1 MLTPIDL
8 NFHKTPSMFATV
20 FRAFLGRRSKFNAEN
35 SIPKITAV
43 QNGIV
48 PDKKQLARF
57 NRVCQIENYSKFP
70 LIFPLTYIYP
80 LVQVILA
87 RKEAPLSLFVVLNSR
102 MQIIQHRHIGL
113 NEKLDVYCELDHYRI
128 LEKGMEVDIRSTI
141 KIDKETVWENTLSFY
156 YRGKFGAPDASFTP
170 PQFEPIA
177 DAPEVARWFL
187 PGNIGYSFAGISG
200 DGNPIHYLSPYARL
214 MGFKRDF
221 AQPML
226 VLAGSLERL
235 LQDSSEKSFCLDI
248 AFKGPVYYE
257 NNVTLKSA
265 FASGIKRFDIY
276 EEGNP
281 RPCICG
287 TFKTCL

>member
-1 MLTPIDL
+1 MQAPINL
-8 NFHKTPSMFATV
+8 NFHKKPSMIFTILQ
-20 FRAFLGRRSKFNAEN
+20 AFLGRSSTFNAQDH
-35 SIPKITAV
+35 IPIITAV
-43 QNGIV
+43 QKGIV

-57 NRVCQIENYSKFP
+57 NRVCQIENFSKFP
-70 LIFPLTYIYP
+70 LIYPLTYIYP

-87 RKEAPLSLFVVLNSR
+87 RKEAPLSMFVVLNSR

-113 NEKLDVYCELDHYRI
+113 NEKFDVYCELDHYRI

-141 KIDKETVWENTLSFY
+141 KIGTETVWENTQSFY
-156 YRGKFGAPDASFTP
+156 YRGKFGVPDSSFTQ

-200 DGNPIHYLSPYARL
+200 DGNPIHYLRPYARF

-221 AQPML
+221 AQPIL

-235 LQDSSEKSFCLDI
+235 LKDSSEQSFCLDI
-248 AFKGPVYYE
+248 AVKGQLYYE
-257 NNVTLKSA
+257 NNVILKSA

-276 EEGNP
+276 EEGNL

>member
-1 MLTPIDL
+1 MRAPINL
-8 NFHKTPSMFATV
+8 NFHKKPSMIFTILQ
-20 FRAFLGRRSKFNAEN
+20 AFLGRSSTFNAQDY
-35 SIPKITAV
+35 IPEITAV
-43 QNGIV
+43 QKGIV

-57 NRVCQIENYSKFP
+57 NRVCQIENLAKFP
-70 LIFPLTYIYP
+70 LIYPLTYIYP

-87 RKEAPLSLFVVLNSR
+87 RKEAPLSLFVVLNNR
-102 MQIIQHRHIGL
+102 MQIIQYRHIGL
-113 NEKLDVYCELDHYRI
+113 DEKFDVYCELGHLRI
-128 LEKGMEVDIRSTI
+128 MEKGMEVDIRSTV
-141 KIDKETVWENTLSFY
+141 KIDTETIWENTMTFY
-156 YRGKFGAPDASFTP
+156 YRGKFGVADASYTP

-177 DAPEVARWFL
+177 DAPEVSRWFL

-200 DGNPIHYLSPYARL
+200 DGNPIHYLKPYARL
-214 MGFKRDF
+214 MGFKLDF
-221 AQPML
+221 AQPLL

-235 LQDSSEKSFCLDI
+235 LQDSSEQSFCLDI
-248 AFKGPVYYE
+248 AVKGPLYYE
-257 NNVTLKSA
+257 NNVILKSA